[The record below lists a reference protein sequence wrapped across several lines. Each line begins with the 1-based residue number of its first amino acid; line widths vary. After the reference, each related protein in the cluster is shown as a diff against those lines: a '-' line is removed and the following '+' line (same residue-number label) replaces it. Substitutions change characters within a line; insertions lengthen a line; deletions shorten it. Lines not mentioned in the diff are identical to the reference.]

1 MVMVSFTGTVIPE
14 SVKVDLQQ
22 RGLGGI
28 VLFANNIVS
37 SNQITSL
44 TSQLSSFSKSQLL
57 LAVDQEGGKV
67 ARFGSTNGFSSTPTA
82 FHLGTQVNR
91 EDSTRAT
98 AALMAGWLSKTGFNI
113 NFAPVADVNVNPL
126 SPAIGKNERS
136 FSSNPDTVS
145 KHVSWFIDEFHKK
158 KIITTLKH
166 FPGHGSASA
175 DSHLGFTD
183 VTNTWTAKELQPFR
197 SAITNGEADI
207 VMAGHLFNAKI
218 DSQYPASLSY
228 KTITK
233 LLRDSL
239 KFNGVVISDE
249 LSMNAIA
256 LNFQFDDALKLCVQS
271 GTDILL
277 FNKSIYNNQSLTAYI
292 VNVISKKVNTGEIPS
307 AMIDS
312 AYERIQRLKQRILTG
327 MHDQVAAVIPANVQ
341 LYQNYPNPFNPST
354 TIRFSIPVS
363 GFVSLK
369 IFNVLG
375 KEVAQLVNDERTAGN
390 YSVQFN
396 ASAYAGGVYFV
407 RLQTGSALR
416 TAKMVYLK

>member
-1 MVMVSFTGTVIPE
+1 
-14 SVKVDLQQ
+14 
-22 RGLGGI
+22 
-28 VLFANNIVS
+28 
-37 SNQITSL
+37 
-44 TSQLSSFSKSQLL
+44 
-57 LAVDQEGGKV
+57 
-67 ARFGSTNGFSSTPTA
+67 
-82 FHLGTQVNR
+82 
-91 EDSTRAT
+91 
-98 AALMAGWLSKTGFNI
+98 
-113 NFAPVADVNVNPL
+113 
-126 SPAIGKNERS
+126 
-136 FSSNPDTVS
+136 
-145 KHVSWFIDEFHKK
+145 
-158 KIITTLKH
+158 
-166 FPGHGSASA
+166 
-175 DSHLGFTD
+175 
-183 VTNTWTAKELQPFR
+183 
-197 SAITNGEADI
+197 
-207 VMAGHLFNAKI
+207 
-218 DSQYPASLSY
+218 
-228 KTITK
+228 
-233 LLRDSL
+233 
-239 KFNGVVISDE
+239 
-249 LSMNAIA
+249 
-256 LNFQFDDALKLCVQS
+256 S

-407 RLQTGSALR
+407 RLQTGNALR